1 MSRTNSCT
9 WRLALA
15 ITALASISAA
25 LAETSTPPAVKAPG
39 LGDPGKLVS
48 LSIDAGSALLK
59 GADARHQLLVEGKY
73 SSGQTRDLTLQVQYE
88 LSPAGIVRVDD
99 SGFATP
105 IADGKVT
112 VKAKSPEGIVAESS
126 LTVEGFGHV
135 EAINFSNQIIPIFT
149 KLGCNAGGCHGK
161 ASGQNGFK
169 LSLLGFYPNEDHE
182 HLVKEDR
189 GRRLFPAAP
198 ERSLLLTKATNTVA
212 HGGGMRLQLGSYEY
226 QKLAR
231 WIGQG
236 MPYGQA
242 TDPVVAKIEV
252 APAARTMG
260 QNAQQQLAVRAIYSD
275 GSIEDVTRLAQFEAN
290 NPEMAETSVTGLVKT
305 LDLTG
310 DVAVMIR
317 FQGQVAVFQASIPLG
332 IKVDKLPEARNYI
345 DELVF
350 DKLKTLGV
358 PPSEVSDDGTFLRR
372 ATLDI
377 AGRLPTADESREF
390 AADKDAAKRDK
401 LIDRLLA
408 SSDHAD
414 YFANKWSN
422 VLRNKRVNPT
432 YLRGSFLF
440 HDWIRQSLH
449 ENKPYDQ
456 FVREIITASGDF
468 SQNPAVVW
476 YRAVATNNEQLEDSA
491 QLFLGLRIQCARC
504 HHHPFEKWSQT
515 DYYGFSAFFSRVGRK
530 QGQESKDEP
539 RIYHNRGMASATN
552 PRSGENL
559 KPTGLGAQPLELS
572 ADEDPRQKLVDW
584 MADPTNPFFSKALV
598 NRYWKHFFGRGL
610 VDPEDDMRVTNPPCN
625 AALLDALAKHF
636 VDSGFDM
643 KALVRSICQSKTY
656 QLSAEP
662 NEYNARD
669 KQNFS
674 RYYPKRLSAE
684 VLYDALS
691 QVTTTTSP
699 FNGLPTGTRAVQ
711 LPDNGFDNYFLSVFG
726 KPQNESACECER
738 SSDANLA
745 QALHLLNSREVQQRL
760 TDGNGAAA
768 TLAKDKNRGDE
779 DKIRDLYLSVYSR
792 LPSADE
798 LKFSTAHLE
807 KPAFKDN
814 KQPAYEDILWALIN
828 TKEFLFN
835 H

>member
-1 MSRTNSCT
+1 VLAVLPAPALRAATNEQPN
-9 WRLALA
+9 
-15 ITALASISAA
+15 AA
-25 LAETSTPPAVKAPG
+25 LPG
-39 LGDPGKLVS
+39 LGDPGKLTS
-48 LSIDAGSALLK
+48 LAIDAGNGLLR
-59 GADARHQLLVEGKY
+59 GPDTRLQLIVTGTY
-73 SSGQTRDLTLQVQYE
+73 SSGQLRDLTPNIQYE
-88 LSPAGIVRVDD
+88 VSPAGIVRIDD
-99 SGFATP
+99 SGYVFP
-105 IADGKVT
+105 QGDGKATIKVKGPENSSAEAVVT
-112 VKAKSPEGIVAESS
+112 VEKFNE
-126 LTVEGFGHV
+126 TQ
-135 EAINFSNQIIPIFT
+135 AINFPNQIVPIFT

-189 GRRLFPAAP
+189 GRRLFPASP
-198 ERSLLLTKATNTVA
+198 ERSLLLLKATNVMA
-212 HGGGMRLQLGSYEY
+212 HGGGARMQLGSYEY
-226 QKLAR
+226 QLLAR

-236 MPYGQA
+236 MPYGKP
-242 TDPVVAKIEV
+242 TDPTVAKIEV
-252 APAARTMG
+252 VPPARTMG
-260 QNAQQQLAVRAIYSD
+260 QGGSQQLSVRAIYTD
-275 GSIEDVTRLAQFEAN
+275 GTIEDVTRMAQFEAN
-290 NPEMAETSVTGLVKT
+290 NPEMAETSVTGLTET

-310 DVAVMIR
+310 DVAVMVR

-345 DELVF
+345 DDLVF
-350 DKLKTLGV
+350 EKLKTLGI
-358 PPSEVSDDGTFLRR
+358 PPSANSDDASFLRR
-372 ATLDI
+372 TTLDVV
-377 AGRLPTADESREF
+377 GRLPTADEAREF
-390 AADKDAAKRDK
+390 AADQDPGKRDK

-408 SSDHAD
+408 SSDYAD
-414 YFANKWSN
+414 YFAGKWSN
-422 VLRNKRVNPT
+422 VLRNKRVNAG

-456 FVREIITASGDF
+456 FVREILTASGDL
-468 SQNPAVVW
+468 SQNPPVVW

-530 QGQESKDEP
+530 PGQEIKEEA
-539 RIYHNRGMASATN
+539 RIFHNRGMASATN
-552 PRSGENL
+552 PRSGESL
-559 KPTGLGAQPLELS
+559 KPTGLGGQALDLKP
-572 ADEDPRQKLVDW
+572 DDDPRVALADW
-584 MADPTNPFFSKALV
+584 MADPNNPFFAKALV
-598 NRYWKHFFGRGL
+598 NRYWKHFFSRGL

-625 AALLDALAKHF
+625 PKLLDALAQKF
-636 VDSGFDM
+636 IDSNYDLKG
-643 KALVRSICQSKTY
+643 LVRTIVQSKTY

-674 RYYPKRLSAE
+674 RYYPKRLGAE

-691 QVTTTTSP
+691 QVTTTNST
-699 FNGLPTGTRAVQ
+699 FNGLPVGTRAVQ

-745 QALHLLNSREVQQRL
+745 QALHLLNSREVQSRL

-792 LPSADE
+792 QPTADE
-798 LKFSTAHLE
+798 LKFSLAHLE